1 MTTGLVVSALAMGLL
16 GSTHCVVMCGGVVGV
31 LSGGLVRVELDAKRA
46 RAAAF
51 RRSVAYN
58 VGRVG
63 SYSLA
68 GGFAGGVGS
77 LLDRVPLFHGA
88 QLGLRLFAG
97 LVMVAVGA
105 TLFGTGGRLRVL
117 ERFGAPLWR
126 LVEPLALR
134 FIGRRSVGSALALG
148 GLWGWMPCGLVYAAL
163 GLALGA
169 GSVVGG
175 ALVMLAFGAATAPML
190 LLMGTMAASLRNL
203 MRSVFLRRAAS
214 VALVGWGVFH
224 VANAS
229 AQLLAP
235 PTDHAC
241 CAHLHVASR

>member
-1 MTTGLVVSALAMGLL
+1 V
-16 GSTHCVVMCGGVVGV
+16 
-31 LSGGLVRVELDAKRA
+31 DAKRA

-58 VGRVG
+58 VGRVA
-63 SYSLA
+63 SYSVA

-77 LLDRVPLFHGA
+77 LLDRVPFFHGA

-97 LVMVAVGA
+97 VVMVAVGVA
-105 TLFGTGGRLRVL
+105 LFGTGGRLGIL
-117 ERFGAPLWR
+117 ERVGAPLWKV
-126 LVEPLALR
+126 VEPLAMR
-134 FIGRRSVGSALALG
+134 FIGRRSVASSLALG
-148 GLWGWMPCGLVYAAL
+148 SLWGWMPCGLVYAAL

-169 GSVVGG
+169 GSVGGG
-175 ALVMLAFGAATAPML
+175 ALVMLAFGSGTAPML
-190 LLMGTMAASLRNL
+190 LLMGTMAASLRRL
-203 MRSVFLRRAAS
+203 MQSVYLRRAAS

-229 AQLLAP
+229 VQILAP

-241 CAHLHVASR
+241 CAHLPVASR